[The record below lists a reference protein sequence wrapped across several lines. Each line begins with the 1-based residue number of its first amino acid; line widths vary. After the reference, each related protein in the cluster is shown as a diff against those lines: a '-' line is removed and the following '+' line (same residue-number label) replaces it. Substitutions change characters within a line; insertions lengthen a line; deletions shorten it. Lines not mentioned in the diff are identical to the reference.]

1 MSSSDS
7 KKDIT
12 EKNLDEILESSLE
25 DLNQDLDKLAQE
37 VQTSPNEISDEIL
50 EDDNDIDEEES
61 EMDEE
66 EQKKLLMEQSIL
78 LNEHNN
84 LENDDDEFVELT
96 YEEII
101 PVINQKYIHILQ
113 NLYGIFENHEKLGSS
128 IKEDVENLMDKS
140 NSSPYAILNL
150 LTDNFLYCLNEVKD
164 LNTDFFAYQEE
175 KKIKKKNGKIT
186 KTKISKVGERTT
198 VKSILP
204 HLKTKTK
211 QVFFKDLFEIFEL
224 LVYEDDGEYFFHEE
238 YVEYIKKNF
247 SNNKNYNKIMITL
260 DNVSNIFSDFDT
272 EDMNEQIQQ
281 SIDQEK
287 KMKEEKKNKKS
298 KGKKQS
304 SSSGGMPNI
313 GENFMKGI
321 EDTKIASLAKNIS
334 EKINVN
340 EFPVLND
347 PSKLLSSLTNPDSQ
361 EEGQGIGDLLQFV
374 VGEVQSAF
382 KDGEGLKEGD
392 LVNEAQ
398 NIMGKFGNM
407 AGFDPAK
414 MMNNPNLN
422 LDKFADIFKDMA
434 GNMQDNN
441 GSFNNSSNSSEK

>member
-25 DLNQDLDKLAQE
+25 DLNQDLDKLAKE
-37 VQTSPNEISDEIL
+37 VQTSSNEIVDEAIVDDSDIE
-50 EDDNDIDEEES
+50 EEES

-78 LNEHNN
+78 LNENNN
-84 LENDDDEFVELT
+84 LENDEEEFVELT

-101 PVINQKYIHILQ
+101 PLINQKYIHILQ
-113 NLYGIFENHEKLGSS
+113 NLYGIFENHEKFGSS
-128 IKEDVENLMDKS
+128 IKEDVENLMEKS

-186 KTKISKVGERTT
+186 KTKISKLGEKTT
-198 VKSILP
+198 VKLILP

-260 DNVSNIFSDFDT
+260 DNVSNIFSDFDA

-287 KMKEEKKNKKS
+287 KKKEEKKNKKS
-298 KGKKQS
+298 KDKKQS

-334 EKINVN
+334 EKININ

-374 VGEVQSAF
+374 VGEVQTAF
-382 KDGEGLKEGD
+382 KDGDGLKEGD

-434 GNMQDNN
+434 GNMQNN
-441 GSFNNSSNSSEK
+441 NESSNNS